1 MVKDIMIE
9 KSLWDK
15 WLEDKSEGNA
25 NELIENY
32 MYLVQYHVQRI
43 AVNLPKSVNK
53 DDVRSLALFGLYD
66 AILKFDRSRD
76 LKFDTYASF
85 RIKGAILDGLRKEDW
100 LPRTTRDKVK
110 KIDQAIEVLEQ
121 SHHREV
127 TATEIAEYLGCTT
140 DEVQESLKD
149 SFFANLLSMEEK
161 NKTGSEETREGV
173 GYLIPDE
180 REVLPEQYLVRSEN
194 YLELSQCMD
203 QLKENEQMVLSL
215 FYDKELT
222 FTEIGKVLS
231 LTTSRISQ
239 IHKQAIVKIRHLFEN
254 KRIGGLDHE

>member
-1 MVKDIMIE
+1 MVKDTIAE
-9 KSLWDK
+9 KSLWNK
-15 WLEDKSEGNA
+15 WLHNKDEKNT

-53 DDVRSLALFGLYD
+53 DDIKSLALFGLYD
-66 AILKFDRSRD
+66 AILKFDNTRD

-85 RIKGAILDGLRKEDW
+85 RIKGAIIDGLRKEDW

-110 KIDQAIEVLEQ
+110 KIEHAIEVLEQ
-121 SHHREV
+121 SLQRE
-127 TATEIAEYLGCTT
+127 ATPNEIAEYLGLTT
-140 DEVQESLKD
+140 EEVEDSLKD

-161 NKTGSEETREGV
+161 SKNTSEETKEGI
-173 GYLIPDE
+173 GYLIPDD
-180 REVLPEQYLVRSEN
+180 REPLPEEN
-194 YLELSQCMD
+194 IVQKENHRELIKCIQ
-203 QLKENEQMVLSL
+203 QLNENEQMVLSL

-222 FTEIGKVLS
+222 FTEIGKVLG

-239 IHKQAIVKIRHLFEN
+239 IHKQAIVKVRHLFKKN
-254 KRIGGLDHE
+254 SIGGA